1 MLPPRPP
8 FDMARGVFWLIAVVI
23 VFAMVMLAGAAS
35 VCGYMV
41 VVKGMTFEEC
51 KTLDLRGV
59 WQEVLTTLLV
69 LLNVRGPPRGPPDKR
84 EEP

>member
-1 MLPPRPP
+1 
-8 FDMARGVFWLIAVVI
+8 
-23 VFAMVMLAGAAS
+23 
-35 VCGYMV
+35 
-41 VVKGMTFEEC
+41 MTFEEC
-51 KTLDLRGV
+51 KTLDLRGI